1 MYLGGNR
8 RWVPLLFIILARNID
23 CKSIL
28 QKPLK
33 QFGQVASK
41 YKRKS
46 RYKSRAIFSAFL
58 FTPCTGIR
66 NPGSGKFLLVESGI
80 GEIFACG
87 IRNAAQGIQD
97 PTTDWNPSSTDKD
110 WNPVPG
116 IHNPRRGILI
126 SRLS

>member
-23 CKSIL
+23 CNSIL
-28 QKPLK
+28 QKTLK
-33 QFGQVASK
+33 QFGLVASK

-46 RYKSRAIFSAFL
+46 RYKSRAIFGASL

-66 NPGSGKFLLVESGI
+66 NPSSRKFLLVESGI

-87 IRNAAQGIQD
+87 IRNAAQGIRH
-97 PTTDWNPSSTDKD
+97 PTKDWNLSSTDKD

-116 IHNPRRGILI
+116 IQNPRRGILI
-126 SRLS
+126 PRPS

>member
-66 NPGSGKFLLVESGI
+66 NPGSGKFLLVESGMQLKESRI
-80 GEIFACG
+80 PLRI
-87 IRNAAQGIQD
+87 GIQV
-97 PTTDWNPSSTDKD
+97 PLTKTGIQCLEST
-110 WNPVPG
+110 
-116 IHNPRRGILI
+116 IHGVE
-126 SRLS
+126 S